1 MCTTAAPYSVR
12 WDNDISNCVCTEV
25 CTVPSPLNINI
36 SLRATGVQRYNM
48 ADRTHINILDDNSLL
63 QIFSCYRLED
73 GDNWNLRCSWIRL
86 THVSQRWRFLIHNS
100 SFHLDI
106 YLLLKNNSPSIDTLN
121 HLPSLPLVIGYSY
134 GTEAIARKD
143 QDDIQLGL
151 LRHGQAR
158 KIAIRAPSSSLR
170 ILLNFMKNPF
180 PRLEDLS
187 LLSTTAEIS
196 LALPDKLHV
205 PFLSRLSL
213 HGIGLSRGLSSISS
227 MISLSSLSLTDIR
240 DSCYFPLKHLITQ
253 LQDLLFL
260 EELSIGF
267 AIPMPLPS
275 SEGELLPAPILPVT
289 LRALRWLT
297 FRGVDVYIEN
307 FIAQINSPLLERLRL
322 TLLFD
327 LDFTLVYT
335 TEFIRRTEGFEY
347 LTAKVIFNKD
357 CTSINMG
364 HYEQRDIWKLSLRVN
379 CLPLDCKIYSATQV
393 CGALGNILF
402 TVEDL
407 GLDLDVDGMPSDW
420 ESTLDIMSWY
430 ELLLPFIGVKKLQI
444 GSSLTSKL
452 SRTLESVCGE
462 LVQGLLPALQE
473 LEVHLDINEAE
484 IAFFTFLK
492 TRESTGHPVRLK
504 VSFASSILILI
515 HSCRYSGS
523 NSFCE

>member
-1 MCTTAAPYSVR
+1 M
-12 WDNDISNCVCTEV
+12 
-25 CTVPSPLNINI
+25 
-36 SLRATGVQRYNM
+36 
-48 ADRTHINILDDNSLL
+48 
-63 QIFSCYRLED
+63 
-73 GDNWNLRCSWIRL
+73 
-86 THVSQRWRFLIHNS
+86 
-100 SFHLDI
+100 
-106 YLLLKNNSPSIDTLN
+106 NNFPSIDALS
-121 HLPSLPLVIGYSY
+121 HLSFLPLVINYSY
-134 GTEAIARKD
+134 GTRTIARKD
-143 QDDIQLGL
+143 QDNMQLGL
-151 LRHGQAR
+151 QQHGCVR
-158 KIAIRAPSSSLR
+158 GIAIRAPSSSLR
-170 ILLNFMKNPF
+170 IFLELMKTPLT
-180 PRLEDLS
+180 RLKDLS
-187 LLSTTAEIS
+187 LMSTTAEIS
-196 LALPDKLHV
+196 LVLPDTLQV

-213 HGIGLSRGLSSISS
+213 HGVGFSKGLSSISS
-227 MISLSSLSLTDIR
+227 MISLSSLSLTGIR
-240 DSCYFPLKHLITQ
+240 DSCYFPLIHLITQ
-253 LQDLLFL
+253 LQGLLYL

-267 AIPMPLPS
+267 AIPMPLPR
-275 SEGELLPAPILPVT
+275 SEGELFPAPVLPVT

-307 FIAQINSPLLERLRL
+307 FIAQINTPLLERLSL

-335 TEFIRRTEGFEY
+335 TKFIRRTEGFEY